1 MICRMAS
8 SAVRS
13 QGLGPPSAG
22 NAPPF
27 TPPGLVWCS
36 MKSSPW
42 RSLEG
47 APTSGSSSLISQP
60 QMVSSA
66 VWYLRARQTI
76 PLFRMKEA
84 SAWVL
89 PSGLLLVYRHT
100 PRNKCDSLSVKKCPD
115 RFFSNRGRFMKSL
128 VVIAAMA
135 LTVMA
140 GGCMQH
146 EQPQIGAKTGTTG
159 SVPKTRFVEI

>member
-1 MICRMAS
+1 
-8 SAVRS
+8 V
-13 QGLGPPSAG
+13 
-22 NAPPF
+22 
-27 TPPGLVWCS
+27 
-36 MKSSPW
+36 
-42 RSLEG
+42 
-47 APTSGSSSLISQP
+47 PTSGASSLMSQP